1 MNQST
6 GRHCHADSQTAAGFH
21 RIADAHHHGGMRAAD
36 YFVLSGDEHG
46 EYLGAD

>member
-1 MNQST
+1 M
-6 GRHCHADSQTAAGFH
+6 
-21 RIADAHHHGGMRAAD
+21 RILKRLLDFIASRMLHHHGGMRAAD